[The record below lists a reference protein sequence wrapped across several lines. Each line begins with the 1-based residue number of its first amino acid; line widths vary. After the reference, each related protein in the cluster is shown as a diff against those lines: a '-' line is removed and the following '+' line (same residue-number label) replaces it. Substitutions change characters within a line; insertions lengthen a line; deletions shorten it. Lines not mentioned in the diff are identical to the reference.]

1 MSAQLSSK
9 VAEAAR
15 CDSSGNHARALSLL
29 AEACGQGDVEA
40 MTRLGKRL
48 LVASNAPDR
57 PEEGAKLIRTA
68 AQLGGA
74 ESAALYAV
82 LSAIGMYIAQSWD
95 TALGALVASAERDW
109 PAAQRQLRV
118 LAADGDP
125 GSGALGARAV
135 DPALWRRLA
144 ATIDLAQWH
153 TPPTG
158 ASLSDS
164 PLVRHFPSFASAAVC
179 DWLIDKARGRLVR
192 APVYS
197 QTTRKEKI
205 SETRTNTWAMF
216 NVLEAD
222 IVSVL
227 VQVRMCA
234 TVGVLLRQ
242 LEPLS
247 VLHYAVG
254 EQITNHFDFVDPL
267 QTPNYE
273 QELAEN
279 GQRIV
284 TFLVYLNDDYAGG
297 RTEMPEVGISHKGR
311 KGEGLYFVNSLPNGD
326 PDRRTLHAGCPPT
339 SGEKWVVSQFMRGR
353 PLF

>member
-1 MSAQLSSK
+1 
-9 VAEAAR
+9 
-15 CDSSGNHARALSLL
+15 
-29 AEACGQGDVEA
+29 

-57 PEEGAKLIRTA
+57 PKEGTELIRAATERGGAEAA
-68 AQLGGA
+68 AQL
-74 ESAALYAV
+74 AV
-82 LSAIGMYIAQSWD
+82 LAAIGMFVDQSWE
-95 TALGALVASAERDW
+95 TALAALTFAAERGW
-109 PAAQRQLRV
+109 SAAQQQLRILTADRE
-118 LAADGDP
+118 LAA
-125 GSGALGARAV
+125 RREV
-135 DPALWRRLA
+135 DPASWKQLA
-144 ATIDLAQWH
+144 ATIDIRQWH
-153 TPPTG
+153 TPLPG
-158 ASLSDS
+158 ATLSES
-164 PLVRHFPSFASAAVC
+164 PLVRHFAGVASAEVC
-179 DWLIDKARGRLVR
+179 EWLIEKSRGRLVR

-197 QTTRKEKI
+197 QVTRTEKI

-222 IVSVL
+222 LVTTL

-234 TVGVLLRQ
+234 NTGVPFRY

-254 EQITNHFDFVDPL
+254 EQITEHFDFVDPER
-267 QTPNYE
+267 TPNYA

-297 RTEMPEVGISHKGR
+297 KTEMPELGISHRGQ
-311 KGEGLYFVNSLPNGD
+311 KGEGLFFVNAHANGD
-326 PDRRTLHAGCPPT
+326 PDRRTVHAGRPPT
-339 SGEKWVVSQFMRGR
+339 QGEKWIVSQFMRSR